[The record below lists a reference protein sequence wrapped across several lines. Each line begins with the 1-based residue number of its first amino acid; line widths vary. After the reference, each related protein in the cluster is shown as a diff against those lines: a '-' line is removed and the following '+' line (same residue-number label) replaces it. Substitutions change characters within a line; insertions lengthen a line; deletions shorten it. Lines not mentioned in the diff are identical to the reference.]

1 MKVSM
6 GVQNKETK
14 EVTFKEYGTFMDISI
29 RICISVF
36 LCVFIYGYMYK
47 DDLHINMNTY
57 VFTYINIYI
66 VVDKDECNRPQTTIE
81 DLQKL
86 KPVRFDIDPTA
97 TITAGMYV

>member
-14 EVTFKEYGTFMDISI
+14 EVTFQEYI
-29 RICISVF
+29 
-36 LCVFIYGYMYK
+36 
-47 DDLHINMNTY
+47 
-57 VFTYINIYI
+57 
-66 VVDKDECNRPQTTIE
+66 VDKDECNRPQTKIE

-97 TITAGMYV
+97 TITAGIYTYVYIYYIHIHVDVFKYMHMNVFICICILMTFRS